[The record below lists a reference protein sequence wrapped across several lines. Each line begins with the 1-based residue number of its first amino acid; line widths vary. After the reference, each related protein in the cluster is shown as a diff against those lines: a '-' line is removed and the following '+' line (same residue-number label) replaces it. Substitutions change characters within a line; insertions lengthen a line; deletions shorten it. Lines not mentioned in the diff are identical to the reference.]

1 MGKYMKKSKIS
12 GDVAVMEVSISP
24 QSSLGV
30 RTRAKTLALQKLQQ
44 QQQQKQENQDQSP
57 SGESDSDSSSLYYL
71 QLRSRRLEK
80 PPLRN
85 DAVKKQSQSG
95 GINEPSEKPGGGC
108 CGESRRGPVDSRPK
122 SRLSVGSSV
131 ELDWAGPVERK
142 EKEGEEGCFGN
153 FGSGAEYGNDL
164 GVEASFGENNLDFEA
179 RDRSTRET
187 TPCSFIRESDT
198 IGTPGSTTRR
208 TSSISTHRRV
218 RNNVQ
223 RNIPTTL
230 EMEEFFARHEEE
242 QQKIFIEKYN
252 FDIIND
258 LPLPGRYEWEQ
269 VIP

>member
-1 MGKYMKKSKIS
+1 MKTEDLKVE
-12 GDVAVMEVSISP
+12 D
-24 QSSLGV
+24 
-30 RTRAKTLALQKLQQ
+30 
-44 QQQQKQENQDQSP
+44 
-57 SGESDSDSSSLYYL
+57 
-71 QLRSRRLEK
+71 LRHLNKSRRLEK

-95 GINEPSEKPGGGC
+95 GVNEPSEKPRGGC
-108 CGESRRGPVDSRPK
+108 CGESRRGPVESRPK

-258 LPLPGRYEWEQ
+258 LPLPGRVGTTQRVHVLFGGKIVSALLVLTCKELDF
-269 VIP
+269 VMDIG